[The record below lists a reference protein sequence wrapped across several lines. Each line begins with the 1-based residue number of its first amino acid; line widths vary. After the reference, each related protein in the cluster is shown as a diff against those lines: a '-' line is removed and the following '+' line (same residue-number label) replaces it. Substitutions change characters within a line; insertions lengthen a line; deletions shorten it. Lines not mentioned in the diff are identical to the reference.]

1 MRHTRRA
8 FLGATAVAAILG
20 LSGCPASTKATS
32 PATSSGAPP
41 PDPLAAVLAAQAAL
55 RNQYD
60 AAFIAVPALVAEI
73 RLGATLAALRDEVD
87 QHVTATAAAMAV
99 AAPASSGAAP
109 STTSS
114 AGSPTASAPP
124 VVPPDAASLLAA
136 LLAAESALGA
146 ALVALVPTV
155 SVERAP
161 LVGSMSAS
169 TACHVVV
176 LT

>member
-8 FLGATAVAAILG
+8 FLGATAIVATLG
-20 LSGCPASTKATS
+20 LSGCPASTRATP
-32 PATSSGAPP
+32 PATTSSAP
-41 PDPLAAVLAAQAAL
+41 PDPLAPVLAAQVAL
-55 RNQYD
+55 RSQYD
-60 AAFIAVPALVAEI
+60 AAFIAVPALVAEV
-73 RLGATLAALRDEVD
+73 RLGATLATLRDEVD
-87 QHVTATAAAMAV
+87 RHVTATAAAMAV
-99 AAPASSGAAP
+99 VPPASSGADP

-114 AGSPTASAPP
+114 GASPTTSAAP
-124 VVPPDAASLLAA
+124 VAPPDAASLLAA

-155 SVERAP
+155 AVERAP